1 MALIKYLNERG
12 ASKVIGE
19 IKKRTSTVY
28 NIKGSAKYID
38 TGLVDDTYT
47 STGVWKDVDGTWT
60 KVESF
65 KVGDVFNIIN
75 AFTTDTDF
83 VEGAG
88 NSIIAGTNL
97 VVVNTGTTVA
107 PVLKFDLLAPTVAL
121 DIYQTKLLAAPLTVF
136 SNETP
141 TVYTASAGLP
151 ASEAVASATITDLMV
166 AVIGG
171 TSAETGDVYRARVT
185 VNETDPTQNDIIW
198 VKLGNQRTV
207 EGSLSLLAAT
217 APNTPISDAEIEA
230 IFAD

>member
-12 ASKVIGE
+12 ASKVISE

-38 TGLVDDTYT
+38 TELVDATYT
-47 STGVWKDVDGTWT
+47 STGVWKEVSGVWT

-83 VEGAG
+83 IEGAG

-97 VVVNTGTTVA
+97 VVVNTGTAAA

-121 DIYQTKLLAAPLTVF
+121 DIYQTKLLTAPMTVF

-141 TVYTASAGLP
+141 TEYTASADLP
-151 ASEAVASATITDLMV
+151 ASETVASATITNGMI
-166 AVIGG
+166 AIIGG
-171 TSAETGDVYRARVT
+171 MSAETGDVYRASVT
-185 VNETDPTQNDIIW
+185 VNTTDETLNDIVW
-198 VKLGNQRTV
+198 VKVGDQLTV
-207 EGSLSLLAAT
+207 EGALTLLASVT
-217 APNTPISDAEIEA
+217 PNTPISDAEIEA
-230 IFAD
+230 MFAD